1 MKKNMKQMM
10 DEIVQNKLDC
20 IEMERM
26 KPAMAMAKK
35 QHRKNETNRIY
46 EELMNR
52 VKDDDFGIL
61 Y

>member
-10 DEIVQNKLDC
+10 DEIVQKKLDR

-26 KPAMAMAKK
+26 KPAMEMAQK

-46 EELMNR
+46 EELINK